1 MANDKDQFASKG
13 AVEQDAPG
21 ESTNENMPGQLGH
34 RDQDPMLKSSDT
46 DFPEPGNN
54 EEHTGEPKE
63 GIANAPEVASNR
75 RSENPEH
82 VGANQGPGHRQ
93 KRNQNE
99 QKDDPLAA

>member
-1 MANDKDQFASKG
+1 MANDKDQFSSKG

-21 ESTNENMPGQLGH
+21 ETTNENMPGQLGH

-54 EEHTGEPKE
+54 EEHTGEPNESTAEAK
-63 GIANAPEVASNR
+63 GPRNR

-82 VGANQGPGHRQ
+82 VGANQDPGHRQ
-93 KRNQNE
+93 KRN
-99 QKDDPLAA
+99 